1 MTPADRAVFLE
12 VVVGLAELKGRTLS
26 KPALDLYWRA
36 MQDWPIDE
44 FRAAAAH
51 LVRSC
56 PYMPSPAD
64 FEQLRRAGRPT
75 AGEAWV
81 QAVRCAATGA
91 YRNRETPGGLIDR
104 AVAAIGG
111 YSAIGMCDESKLHF
125 LERRFAEHYESMTDA
140 DDVRQALPSVTARAA
155 LPAPVAALVE
165 KLGGAS

>member
-44 FRAAAAH
+44 FRSAAAH

-56 PYMPSPAD
+56 AYMPSPAD
-64 FEQLRRAGRPT
+64 FEALRRAGRMTP
-75 AGEAWV
+75 GEAWTRAV
-81 QAVRCAATGA
+81 QIAASGA
-91 YRNRETPGGLIDR
+91 YRRGETVGGVVDR
-104 AVAAIGG
+104 AVQAIGG

-125 LERRFAEHYESMTDA
+125 LERRFAEHFDAMQDA
-140 DDVRQALPSVTARAA
+140 DDVRQALPDITARAS
-155 LPAPVAALVE
+155 LPTPVAALLA
-165 KLGGAS
+165 KLGSRE